1 MLNPVDVSGSQ
12 AFGTADRFKRELVA
26 EFAATVAF
34 SAAMNNDKFK
44 GEDAGFAING
54 GKGWKEVVFDNH
66 QIELN
71 ADTAVA
77 MGSYDFTCATT
88 GDVAT
93 VEYTFGYKRNDDGK
107 ARIFLHHSSVPYEA
121 K

>member
-1 MLNPVDVSGSQ
+1 MSYVVG
-12 AFGTADRFKRELVA
+12 A
-26 EFAATVAF
+26 ETM
-34 SAAMNNDKFK
+34 SNEKFV

-54 GKGWKEVVFDNH
+54 GKGWKEVVFANH

-71 ADTAVA
+71 ADTAIA

-93 VEYTFGYKRNDDGK
+93 VEYTFGYKRSAEDGK
-107 ARIFLHHSSVPYEA
+107 ARIFLHHSSVPYGA
-121 K
+121 